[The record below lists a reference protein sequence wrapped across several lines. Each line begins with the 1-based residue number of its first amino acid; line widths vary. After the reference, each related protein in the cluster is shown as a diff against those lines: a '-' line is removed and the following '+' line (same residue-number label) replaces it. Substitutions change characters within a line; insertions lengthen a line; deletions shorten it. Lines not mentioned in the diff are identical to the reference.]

1 MHRLESNPAPER
13 DSTGKETFMIIL
25 VENKP
30 YITDFNSN
38 IPLADFRINEQHYTR
53 TTKIWYHASKSKID
67 AFSQNIP
74 KRDPLTHFSTK
85 KEFSIDFYR
94 YYRGRKDRFG
104 YLHFCRLKESVN
116 LVNFQSKQDYDNFIV
131 AVPGLKGFID
141 KNLIQNNS
149 SPRYF
154 MHMEDSRILE
164 IAKLL
169 SYDGVATFGDN
180 PHKIKGFHEAENIGL
195 FDATL
200 MRVTDI
206 RIIDLITN
214 KISKNTYLFAPED
227 QEPVF

>member
-1 MHRLESNPAPER
+1 MV
-13 DSTGKETFMIIL
+13 IL
-25 VENKP
+25 IEKKP
-30 YITDFNSN
+30 YVTDFNSR

-67 AFSQNIP
+67 AFFPNMP

-94 YYRGRKDRFG
+94 HYRGKRDRFG
-104 YLHFCRLKESVN
+104 YLHYCRLEKIVN
-116 LVNFQSKQDYDNFIV
+116 LVNFQSEQDYDKFITV
-131 AVPGLKGFID
+131 VPGLKGFID

-149 SPRYF
+149 NPRYF
-154 MHMEDSRILE
+154 MYMEDPRILE

-169 SYDGVATFGDN
+169 NYDGVATFGDN

-195 FDATL
+195 FNATL
-200 MRVTDI
+200 MRVVDI
-206 RIIDLITN
+206 RVVDLVTN
-214 KISKNTYLFAPED
+214 KISKNTYLFSPED

>member
-1 MHRLESNPAPER
+1 
-13 DSTGKETFMIIL
+13 MIIL
-25 VENKP
+25 IENKP
-30 YITDFNSN
+30 YVTDFNSK

-67 AFSQNIP
+67 AFLPNMP

-104 YLHFCRLKESVN
+104 YLHFCRFEKAVN
-116 LVNFQSKQDYDNFIV
+116 LVNFQSEQDYNKFINT
-131 AVPGLKGFID
+131 VPGLKGFID

-154 MHMEDSRILE
+154 EYMEDPRILE

-169 SYDGVATFGDN
+169 NYDGVATFGDN

-195 FDATL
+195 FNAKL
-200 MRVTDI
+200 MRIVDI
-206 RIIDLITN
+206 RIVDLTTN
-214 KISKNTYLFAPED
+214 KISKNTYLFAPES